1 MDYTSWLLI
10 TQASK
15 MNAAGVEAF
24 AFGFHELAIHHL
36 NSALVTINKLLLI
49 HCDQYDL
56 ATRLNNSCHNRFVQ
70 TSRFAINRP
79 GCPPR
84 DDIPVRPTVQ
94 EIKSLQDDRF
104 YIYNQALLFTAPA
117 TPQGPCDDD
126 DEDDE
131 EFGGSFGFDSYF
143 ANTSFRR
150 VRSRYIQV
158 SFFWSI
164 IHFNMALVLH
174 NLIHETPQNNSRY
187 REEAILFYK
196 LCLQNLWVIPA
207 NSVTMNL
214 LMLCAVNNLA
224 HVYLN
229 THTCHGIGVGLS
241 DTNPLEAPLC
251 PAAKPPQMILSL
263 LPPDFHLCSQT
274 ELIQSLLLRAIGK
287 VIANDRS
294 LSEEQH
300 EQVAEMSVN
309 HIVISALS
317 PCYVAA
323 GA

>member
-24 AFGFHELAIHHL
+24 ACGFNELAIHHL
-36 NSALVTINKLLLI
+36 NSALVIINKLLLI

-56 ATRLNNSCHNRFVQ
+56 ATRLINSCNSRNAR
-70 TSRFAINRP
+70 TSCPSNNTPR
-79 GCPPR
+79 CPPR
-84 DDIPVRPTVQ
+84 DDIPVKPKVQ
-94 EIKSLQDDRF
+94 EIRALQDDRF
-104 YIYNQALLFTAPA
+104 YIYNQALLFSAPA
-117 TPQGPCDDD
+117 TLHGPYDDADEDD
-126 DEDDE
+126 DE
-131 EFGGSFGFDSYF
+131 FGCLSCLNSNFS
-143 ANTSFRR
+143 ATSFRDI
-150 VRSRYIQV
+150 RSCYIQV

-174 NLIHETPQNNSRY
+174 KLIHETQENNNRY

-207 NSVTMNL
+207 NSATMNL

-229 THTCHGIGVGLS
+229 LHTCNGMGMGLS
-241 DTNPLEAPLC
+241 YIDPLEAPLC
-251 PAAKPPQMILSL
+251 PASKPPDL
-263 LPPDFHLCSQT
+263 HLCNQI
-274 ELIQSLLLRAIGK
+274 ELIQGLLLRAIGK

-300 EQVAEMSVN
+300 EQVTEMSVN